1 MACVVRVTAEA
12 PPPQPASIRLTQVTR
27 QLTSNGTLA
36 TGAAQLG
43 PIGET
48 IAAVYLSQHGYRV
61 LDRNVR
67 TRRGEIDLVAQ
78 RGDELVFVEVKSW
91 RRVPVEGLEH
101 AVDRRKQ
108 QRILSVARV
117 YAARNAARC
126 RGLRQRFDVILVSGG
141 VVAHHVEGAFEG

>member
-1 MACVVRVTAEA
+1 MACVERVTAEA
-12 PPPQPASIRLTQVTR
+12 PPQPVSMKVT
-27 QLTSNGTLA
+27 SSVTLA

-48 IAAVYLSQHGYRV
+48 VAAVYLRRRGYRV

-67 TRRGEIDLVAQ
+67 TRRGEIDLVAR

-91 RRVPVEGLEH
+91 RRLPVEGLEH

-108 QRILSVARV
+108 QRIISVARV
-117 YAARNAARC
+117 YAARNAALC
-126 RGLRQRFDVILVSGG
+126 RGLRWRFDVILIRDG